1 MSEKN
6 KTKKTKLFKPP
17 ITAKKVL
24 IYCLLVLLVVALV
37 LAARFIYRTMIN
49 PVSAFDNTPE
59 IVVVQTQTPDAVSQT
74 DSQTQTPEPTV
85 TLSPRELLESEAD
98 KDFMKNRVN
107 VLLTGIDYSEERE
120 GRTDFRTDT
129 IMLLSVNFET
139 GKVDMISVPRDS
151 YADIAYTDAKWKING
166 AYMTA
171 GGREGNGFA
180 CMMQTVSD
188 CLGGVPI
195 DYYIAVEMQA
205 VKDIV
210 DVIGGVWYDVDY
222 EFTMNGRHLEKGYQY
237 LTGQQVL
244 DYLRLR
250 KGVTGS
256 SDINR
261 IDRQQRL
268 LVEVFNQMKDSS
280 LIAKVPEMY
289 KALESQIM
297 TNLNFE
303 QIVALSLFALDFDLE
318 TGFNRYTLKGEY
330 MAAYNASKYY
340 VLDHEYTEQIVEE
353 IFGISP
359 KINWDYSIEY
369 VKFDMARINLGK
381 DIEEVKQLLIDNKT
395 ILSEVYTLVEPGQGQ
410 DPLEYFEFESIKE
423 GYEYID
429 DVLKQ
434 AMFDLALEDEELMN
448 ASIEALDTLTQQL
461 KALIKAPPTPQPSP
475 TVTPMTTPETTPTS
489 TPDTTPTTTP

>member
-210 DVIGGVWYDVDY
+210 DIIGGVWYDVDY
-222 EFTMNGRHLEKGYQY
+222 DFTMNGRHL
-237 LTGQQVL
+237 
-244 DYLRLR
+244 
-250 KGVTGS
+250 
-256 SDINR
+256 
-261 IDRQQRL
+261 
-268 LVEVFNQMKDSS
+268 
-280 LIAKVPEMY
+280 
-289 KALESQIM
+289 
-297 TNLNFE
+297 
-303 QIVALSLFALDFDLE
+303 
-318 TGFNRYTLKGEY
+318 
-330 MAAYNASKYY
+330 
-340 VLDHEYTEQIVEE
+340 
-353 IFGISP
+353 
-359 KINWDYSIEY
+359 
-369 VKFDMARINLGK
+369 
-381 DIEEVKQLLIDNKT
+381 
-395 ILSEVYTLVEPGQGQ
+395 
-410 DPLEYFEFESIKE
+410 
-423 GYEYID
+423 
-429 DVLKQ
+429 
-434 AMFDLALEDEELMN
+434 
-448 ASIEALDTLTQQL
+448 
-461 KALIKAPPTPQPSP
+461 
-475 TVTPMTTPETTPTS
+475 
-489 TPDTTPTTTP
+489 